1 MKIVIIGAS
10 GMVGSAVLRE
20 CLNANDVEQ
29 VLVVGRSKL
38 PLEHPK
44 LISIVSNNLFDLSEI
59 KETLASY
66 DACLFCLGTSIGDS
80 NEDVYKSLN
89 QTLPLAV
96 AKAMLDANPAMSFIY
111 VSGKGTDSTEHGNVA
126 WARIKGKTENTLLNM
141 GFKDAYMLR
150 PALIIPKNGEQSKTK
165 VYRLLYRYTGWA
177 MRVLQPLFPSMIT
190 DTQKVGRAMLTLLRA
205 PASNH
210 IIENEQINL
219 LADQQI
225 I

>member
-44 LISIVSNNLFDLSEI
+44 LMSIVSNNLFDLSEI

-126 WARIKGKTENTLLNM
+126 WERIKGNTENTLLN
-141 GFKDAYMLR
+141 LS
-150 PALIIPKNGEQSKTK
+150 LIPTIRFRRIE
-165 VYRLLYRYTGWA
+165 
-177 MRVLQPLFPSMIT
+177 RV
-190 DTQKVGRAMLTLLRA
+190 
-205 PASNH
+205 
-210 IIENEQINL
+210 
-219 LADQQI
+219 
-225 I
+225 